1 MTGRAS
7 AATLVLARHE
17 VAAFLSLDECID
29 AVERAFRLHS
39 EGRALGPAVLGLHAA
54 QGGFHIKAAGL
65 PLARNYFAAKLNANF
80 SGNPARHGL
89 PAIQG
94 VVVLADADTG
104 EMLAV
109 MDSIEIT
116 VLRTGAAT
124 AVAAR
129 RLARAESAVLTVA
142 GCGNQGRVQ
151 LRALARVLPIR
162 TVHAVDQDAA
172 RAARFAAE
180 LGAELAIDVR
190 AASSLSAAALAS
202 DVIVTCTPSRRAMLR
217 AADVRPGTFIAAVG
231 ADSEDKQEL
240 EPALLAQSAVVT
252 DVLEQ
257 CATIG
262 ELHHALAAGVMT
274 RADVRGDLGDVVA
287 GRRPGRTSPEEITIF
302 DSTGSALQ
310 DVAAAAVVYERAV
323 ASGRGL
329 AVQLGA

>member
-1 MTGRAS
+1 MIGRAS
-7 AATLVLARHE
+7 AATRILARHE
-17 VAAFLSLDECID
+17 VAAYLSLDECIA
-29 AVERAFRLHS
+29 AVEDAFRLHS
-39 EGRALGPAVLGLHAA
+39 EGRALGPGVLGLHAA
-54 QGGFHIKAAGL
+54 EGGFHIKAAGL

-104 EMLAV
+104 EMLAL

-129 RLARAESAVLTVA
+129 RLARPESAVLTVV

-151 LRALARVLPIR
+151 VRALARVLPVR
-162 TVHAVDQDAA
+162 TVHAVDQDGD
-172 RAARFAAE
+172 RASAFASE
-180 LGAELAIDVR
+180 LGAELSIDIRV
-190 AASSLSAAALAS
+190 APSLSDAARAS
-202 DVIVTCTPSRRAMLR
+202 DVIVTCTPSRRPMLR
-217 AADVRPGTFIAAVG
+217 AGDVRPGTFIAAVG

-240 EPALLAQSAVVT
+240 EPALLAHGAVVT

-274 RADVRGDLGDVVA
+274 RADVRGDLGDVVS

-329 AVQLGA
+329 SVQLGA

>member
-1 MTGRAS
+1 M
-7 AATLVLARHE
+7 TLVLTRRD
-17 VAAFLSLDECID
+17 VAASLSLDECIA
-29 AVERAFRLHS
+29 AVEQAFVLHS
-39 EGRALGPAVLGLHAA
+39 AGRALGPGVLGLHAA
-54 QGGFHIKAAGL
+54 AGGFHIKAAGL

-94 VVVLADADTG
+94 VVALADADTG
-104 EMLAV
+104 EMLAL

-129 RLARAESAVLTVA
+129 RLARPESATLTVA
-142 GCGNQGRVQ
+142 GCGNQGGVQ
-151 LRALARVLPIR
+151 LRALARVLPLR

-172 RAARFAAE
+172 CAARFAAT

-190 AASSLSAAALAS
+190 PAASLGAAARVS
-202 DVIVTCTPSRRAMLR
+202 DAIVTCTPSRRPVLLR
-217 AADVRPGTFIAAVG
+217 GDVRPGTFIAAVG

-240 EPALLAQSAVVT
+240 EPALLAGAAVVT

-274 RADVRGDLGDVVA
+274 RADVRGELGDVIA
-287 GRRPGRTSPEEITIF
+287 GRRPGRTTADEITIF

-310 DVAAAAVVYERAV
+310 DVAAAAVVYERAA

-329 AVQLGA
+329 TVQLGI